1 MTSIASANIAHN
13 QARNNAGKASPS
25 TYHFDGEI
33 STVQIVPLSA
43 LNASIAPIV
52 YTTPTAASSLLP
64 GISLEQAW
72 DVL

>member
-1 MTSIASANIAHN
+1 VTTSIASANIAHN

-25 TYHFDGEI
+25 TYHVDGEI
-33 STVQIVPLSA
+33 STVPLSA
-43 LNASIAPIV
+43 LNALIAPIV